1 MCFIYTAVFSS
12 PYNPKKDTCIE
23 IEELSEKEKIYRCEA
38 VSFGW
43 IDLILSPGF
52 TTIFHVTLARSHAPF
67 NFNFL
72 TYN

>member
-1 MCFIYTAVFSS
+1 MYFIYMTVFSS
-12 PYNPKKDTCIE
+12 PCNPKKDTCLE

-43 IDLILSPGF
+43 IDLISSPGF
-52 TTIFHVTLARSHAPF
+52 TTILHVTLARSHAPL

-72 TYN
+72 IYN